1 MHFKELIKM
10 KLYYID
16 QRKLFSFMQPVEVW
30 DEQGNVRYRLKSECT
45 VGYHLHLLTPYDEE
59 VASIRQK
66 LLTMVPKFIVKV
78 NGKELAVSLKHPL
91 NDSEYCTVTDLNW
104 KTEGFLK
111 YRTYQIT
118 AEDQQIA
125 KVQMVEFSKGE
136 KDALYEALKKI
147 AHVPESALSQGN
159 CCEIDFS
166 DDLNEAEILAV
177 VMAIEAVLCIDS
189 SSSSA

>member
-1 MHFKELIKM
+1 M

-16 QRKLFSFMQPVEVW
+16 QRKLFSFMEPIEVW
-30 DEQGNVRYRLKSECT
+30 DEQGNVRYRVKSKCT

-66 LLTMVPKFIVKV
+66 ISLGTKFIVEV
-78 NGKELAVSLKHPL
+78 NDIKLTVSRTATWKGERYCVV
-91 NDSEYCTVTDLNW
+91 SELNW
-104 KTEGFLK
+104 KAEGFLN

-125 KVQMVEFSKGE
+125 QVRKVEFSKGK

-147 AHVPESALSQGN
+147 AHVPLSALDQGN

-166 DDLNEAEILAV
+166 DDQNEAEVLAV
-177 VMAIEAVLCIDS
+177 VMGIEAALSV
-189 SSSSA
+189 